1 MLRLED
7 LTENQIKHLK
17 ESFGTAAPTEA
28 IQPPLESAQK
38 GLTAASKAIQ
48 MAKSRLP

>member
-17 ESFGTAAPTEA
+17 ESFATSPPIEA
-28 IQPPLESAQK
+28 IRRPLEAAQQ
-38 GLTAASKAIQ
+38 GLAEVSEDIEAAKR
-48 MAKSRLP
+48 RLP